1 MAQRAGNRGVLSSQR
16 ETRRGVVEFSSS
28 PRGNGM
34 ARCALRSRG
43 GKTRGDVI
51 GDIPA
56 NGSGALE
63 RSRVAAVAVRGIQRV
78 IVVGMAGSARRR
90 KMRAYQGKPRDAVVE
105 RCSVPTGGG
114 VAVRAIPRRERCAG
128 SGVHRV
134 VGSLPGGQMALRISA
149 AIHGNL

>member
-1 MAQRAGNRGVLSSQR
+1 MLSSQR

-56 NGSGALE
+56 NGSSALE

-78 IVVGMAGSARRR
+78 VVIRVASSARGR
-90 KMRAYQGKPRDAVVE
+90 KVRPHQRKAGNAVVE
-105 RCSVPTGGG
+105 GGPIPTNRG
-114 VAVRAIPRRERCAG
+114 VTICAIR
-128 SGVHRV
+128 
-134 VGSLPGGQMALRISA
+134 
-149 AIHGNL
+149 